1 MKINKSKQEL
11 ARIINENG
19 GWCDGAHWM
28 SQDRDG
34 GVYSFVGDK
43 PVKHKDMWC
52 LKSSSE
58 KIGWKFAHAG
68 AIKNWHQTILSRDEY
83 FRLYPVAE
91 TAPEQVAEAK
101 PSIEQLAADYRSA
114 KDYAL
119 RLQEEANIAWNTAEK
134 AKGELI
140 DAGKSIGID
149 VHPITAKQQPELV
162 ITDWRDLKVGDII
175 EYVDGRNKNTVGMV
189 GRVDSFD
196 LYNAD
201 TDRPVRMASDDGQVG
216 WPTKWRFIRRP

>member
-1 MKINKSKQEL
+1 MKISNGKKHL
-11 ARIINENG
+11 AKIISENG
-19 GWCDGAHWM
+19 GWREGAESAAQCVNGEISFW
-28 SQDRDG
+28 SNTARKDRGEDWCG
-34 GVYSFVGDK
+34 HYLGK
-43 PVKHKDMWC
+43 KHDI
-52 LKSSSE
+52 E
-58 KIGWKFAHAG
+58 FPG
-68 AIKNWHQTILSRDEY
+68 IKLPNWHQTILSRDEY

-175 EYVDGRNKNTVGMV
+175 EYVDGRNKNRVGMV